1 MKHLLTLI
9 LATCLIAT
17 AHGQT
22 NAKVAE
28 MENRRSKLEQ
38 AISESEQLLST
49 TQKDV
54 DGQLQ
59 ALSALTAQIKKQQQL
74 VSQLDADIRATDR
87 EIKSIEEQLV
97 ALQAELE
104 RRKEHYAHALRL
116 MTSKNTFEN
125 RLMFLLSAESFNQMV
140 RRMRYLRE
148 YSTFQQKQGEEL
160 MAKQE
165 ELNTKRVE
173 LENTRKAKQA
183 LLAKRVEEKKALD
196 SRKAEQQK
204 LVGSLKKKQKEIRN
218 RIAAQQKE
226 RNKLN
231 EEINRIIEAE
241 IAARNAEQQ
250 KGDGKSDDAST
261 ATGTKPSGKAMP
273 EYRQNAADRKLSGSF
288 ESNKGRLPVPVT
300 GPYLVTS
307 HYGVNY
313 VEGLKNVKY
322 NNNGIDIRGQQ
333 NCQARAVFDGT
344 VSFIFEHPQI
354 QGSYI
359 VMVRHGQYI
368 SAYFNLA
375 SLKVKKGD
383 KVKIN
388 EQLGLI
394 RPDASGNYT
403 MQFQLRKDTQSLNP
417 EQWIGF

>member
-1 MKHLLTLI
+1 MNRIFSIIALSFLF
-9 LATCLIAT
+9 IAT
-17 AHGQT
+17 YGQT
-22 NAKVAE
+22 NSKVAE
-28 MENRRSKLEQ
+28 MESQRSKLEKE
-38 AISESEQLLST
+38 ISESRKLLTTAEKDTESQLA
-49 TQKDV
+49 
-54 DGQLQ
+54 
-59 ALSALTAQIKKQQQL
+59 ALSALTAQIKKQQGL
-74 VSQLDADIRATDR
+74 VNKLDADIRATNR

-97 ALQAELE
+97 TLQAELN
-104 RRKEHYAHALRL
+104 RRRDHYAHALRL
-116 MTSKNTFEN
+116 MVSKNSFEN
-125 RLMFLLSAESFNQMV
+125 RLMFLLSADSFNQMV
-140 RRMRYLRE
+140 RRLRYLRE
-148 YSTFQQKQGEEL
+148 YSTFQQKQGEAL

-165 ELNTKRVE
+165 ELNNKRIE
-173 LENTRKAKQA
+173 LENTRKSLRA
-183 LLAKRVEEKKALD
+183 LLAKRIEEKKELD
-196 SRKAEQQK
+196 LRQAEQQK
-204 LVGSLKKKQKEIRN
+204 LVGSLKKKQKEIRQ
-218 RIAAQQKE
+218 RIAQQQKE
-226 RNKLN
+226 RNRLN

-241 IAARNAEQQ
+241 IAARNAEQ
-250 KGDGKSDDAST
+250 KAEDEAEAS
-261 ATGTKPSGKAMP
+261 KPSGTAMP
-273 EYRQNAADRKLSGSF
+273 VYRQNAADKKLSGSF
-288 ESNKGRLPVPVT
+288 ESNKGRLPAPIT

-368 SAYFNLA
+368 SAYFNLT

-388 EQLGLI
+388 QPLGLI
-394 RPDASGNYT
+394 RSDASGNYT

-417 EQWIGF
+417 EQWVAL

>member
-1 MKHLLTLI
+1 MKRLLCLI
-9 LATCLIAT
+9 LTSCLISLT
-17 AHGQT
+17 YGQT
-22 NAKVAE
+22 NSKVKE
-28 MENRRSKLEQ
+28 MESQRSKLEQ
-38 AISESEQLLST
+38 EISESEKLLST

-74 VSQLDADIRATDR
+74 VNRLDADIRATDR
-87 EIKSIEEQLV
+87 EIKSIQDQLIT
-97 ALQAELE
+97 LQRELD
-104 RRKEHYAHALRL
+104 RRREHYAHALRL
-116 MTSKNTFEN
+116 MATKNSFEN
-125 RLMFLLSAESFNQMV
+125 RLMFLLSADSFNQMV

-160 MAKQE
+160 MAKQQ
-165 ELNTKRVE
+165 ELANKRTE
-173 LENTRKAKQA
+173 LEHTRKAKQA
-183 LLAKRVEEKKALD
+183 LLAKRVEEKKELD
-196 SRKAEQQK
+196 RRKAEQQK
-204 LVGSLKKKQKEIRN
+204 LVGSLQKKQKEIRE
-218 RIAAQQKE
+218 RIARQQRE
-226 RNKLN
+226 RNRLN
-231 EEINRIIEAE
+231 QEIDRIIEAE

-250 KGDGKSDDAST
+250 KDDKSS
-261 ATGTKPSGKAMP
+261 GTPSGGSAMP
-273 EYRQNAADRKLSGSF
+273 AYRQNAADKKLTGSF
-288 ESNKGRLPVPVT
+288 ESNKGRLPVPIT

-344 VSFIFEHPQI
+344 VSFIFEHPQV

-359 VMVRHGQYI
+359 VMIRHGQYI
-368 SAYFNLA
+368 SAYFNLT

-388 EQLGLI
+388 QQLGLI

-417 EQWIGF
+417 EQWVGL

>member
-1 MKHLLTLI
+1 MKRILCLI
-9 LATCLIAT
+9 LTSCLIAI
-17 AHGQT
+17 AYGQT
-22 NAKVAE
+22 NPKVKE
-28 MENRRSKLEQ
+28 MESQRSKLEQ
-38 AISESEQLLST
+38 EISESEKLLST

-74 VSQLDADIRATDR
+74 VNRLDADIRATDR
-87 EIKSIEEQLV
+87 EIKNIEAQLV
-97 ALQAELE
+97 TLKTELE
-104 RRKEHYAHALRL
+104 RRREHYAHALRL
-116 MTSKNTFEN
+116 MATKNSFEN
-125 RLMFLLSAESFNQMV
+125 KLMFLLSADSFNQMV

-148 YSTFQQKQGEEL
+148 YSSFQQKQGEEL
-160 MAKQE
+160 MEKQE
-165 ELNTKRVE
+165 ELNLKRTE
-173 LENTRKAKQA
+173 LEHTRKAKQT

-196 SRKAEQQK
+196 RRKAEQQK
-204 LVGSLKKKQKEIRN
+204 IVGSLQKRQKEIRN
-218 RIAAQQKE
+218 RIAQQQKE
-226 RNKLN
+226 RNRLN
-231 EEINRIIEAE
+231 AEIDRIIEEE
-241 IAARNAEQQ
+241 IAARNVEQQ
-250 KGDGKSDDAST
+250 KNEDKATGGDTKQDGKT
-261 ATGTKPSGKAMP
+261 MP
-273 EYRQNAADRKLSGSF
+273 TYKQNAADKKLTGSF
-288 ESNKGRLPVPVT
+288 ESNKGRLPVPIT

-333 NCQARAVFDGT
+333 NCQARAVFEGS

-388 EQLGLI
+388 QPLGLI

-417 EQWIGF
+417 GEWIAL

>member
-1 MKHLLTLI
+1 MKQLLCFI
-9 LATCLIAT
+9 LTSCLIA
-17 AHGQT
+17 AAYGQT
-22 NAKVAE
+22 NSKVAE
-28 MENRRSKLEQ
+28 MENQRNKLEQ
-38 AISESEQLLST
+38 EISASEQLLST

-54 DGQLQ
+54 DGQLE
-59 ALSALTAQIKKQQQL
+59 ALSALTAQIKKQQKL
-74 VSQLDADIRATDR
+74 VNQLDADIRATDR

-97 ALQAELE
+97 TLQAELE

-165 ELNTKRVE
+165 ELNNKRAE

-196 SRKAEQQK
+196 LRKAEQQK

-250 KGDGKSDDAST
+250 KGDDTAT

-288 ESNKGRLPVPVT
+288 ESNKGRLPVPIT

-344 VSFIFEHPQI
+344 VSFIFEHPQV

-388 EQLGLI
+388 ESLGLI

>member
-1 MKHLLTLI
+1 MKRLFCLI
-9 LATCLIAT
+9 LTSCLIT
-17 AHGQT
+17 LTYGQT
-22 NAKVAE
+22 NPKVAE
-28 MENRRSKLEQ
+28 MESQRNKLEQ
-38 AISESEQLLST
+38 EISASRQLLSSAE
-49 TQKDV
+49 KDTES
-54 DGQLQ
+54 QLS

-74 VSQLDADIRATDR
+74 VNRLDADLRATDR

-97 ALQAELE
+97 TLQTELE
-104 RRKEHYAHALRL
+104 RRRKHYAHALRL
-116 MTSKNTFEN
+116 MTAKNSFEN

-148 YSTFQQKQGEEL
+148 YSTFQQKQGEAI
-160 MAKQE
+160 MAQQE
-165 ELNTKRVE
+165 ELNNKRAE
-173 LENTRKAKQA
+173 LENTRKAKQK
-183 LLAKRVEEKKALD
+183 LLAKRVEEKKELD
-196 SRKAEQQK
+196 RRKAEQQK
-204 LVGSLKKKQKEIRN
+204 LVGSLKKKQKEIRD
-218 RIAAQQKE
+218 RIARQQKE
-226 RNKLN
+226 RNRLN

-250 KGDGKSDDAST
+250 KASDTGKQSST
-261 ATGTKPSGKAMP
+261 TMP
-273 EYRQNAADRKLSGSF
+273 AYRQNAEDKKLSGSF
-288 ESNKGRLPVPVT
+288 ESNKGRLPVPIT

-307 HYGVNY
+307 HYGINY

-322 NNNGIDIRGQQ
+322 NNNGVDIRGQQ
-333 NCQARAVFDGT
+333 NCQARAIFDGT
-344 VSFIFEHPQI
+344 VSFIFEHPQV

-368 SAYFNLA
+368 SAYFNIG

-388 EQLGLI
+388 QPLGLI

-417 EQWIGF
+417 EQWVAL

>member
-1 MKHLLTLI
+1 MKRLFCLI
-9 LATCLIAT
+9 LTSCLIALT
-17 AHGQT
+17 YGQT
-22 NAKVAE
+22 NPKVAQ
-28 MENRRSKLEQ
+28 MESQRSKLEQ
-38 AISESEQLLST
+38 EINESRQLLNSAE
-49 TQKDV
+49 KDTES
-54 DGQLQ
+54 QLS

-74 VSQLDADIRATDR
+74 VNRLDADIRATDR

-97 ALQAELE
+97 TLQIELE
-104 RRKEHYAHALRL
+104 RRREHYAHALRL
-116 MTSKNTFEN
+116 MTAKNTFEN

-148 YSTFQQKQGEEL
+148 YSTFQQKQGEAL

-165 ELNTKRVE
+165 ELNNKRAE
-173 LENTRKAKQA
+173 LEHTRKAKQK
-183 LLAKRVEEKKALD
+183 LLAKRVEEKKELD
-196 SRKAEQQK
+196 RRKTEQQK
-204 LVGSLKKKQKEIRN
+204 LVGSLKKKQKEIRD
-218 RIAAQQKE
+218 RIARQQKE
-226 RNKLN
+226 RNRLN

-250 KGDGKSDDAST
+250 KASDTGKQS
-261 ATGTKPSGKAMP
+261 GTTMP
-273 EYRQNAADRKLSGSF
+273 AYRQNAEDKKLSGSF
-288 ESNKGRLPVPVT
+288 ESNKGRLPVPIT

-333 NCQARAVFDGT
+333 NCQARAIFDGT

-368 SAYFNLA
+368 SAYFNIG

-388 EQLGLI
+388 QPLGLI

-417 EQWIGF
+417 EEWVAL

>member
-1 MKHLLTLI
+1 MSRLLTL
-9 LATCLIAT
+9 LVFSFLFATT
-17 AHGQT
+17 YGQT
-22 NAKVAE
+22 NAKVEE
-28 MENRRSKLEQ
+28 MESQRSKLEQ
-38 AISESEQLLST
+38 EISESKKLLT
-49 TQKDV
+49 TAEKNTES
-54 DGQLQ
+54 QLQ

-74 VSQLDADIRATDR
+74 VNRLDADIRATDR
-87 EIKSIEEQLV
+87 EIKSIGEQII

-104 RRKEHYAHALRL
+104 RRRQHYAHALRL
-116 MTSKNTFEN
+116 MISKNTFEN

-165 ELNTKRVE
+165 ESNNKRIE
-173 LENTRKAKQA
+173 LEHTRKAKQA
-183 LLAKRVEEKKALD
+183 LLAKRVEEKKELD
-196 SRKAEQQK
+196 LRKAEQQK
-204 LVGSLKKKQKEIRN
+204 LVGSLKKKQKEIRD
-218 RIAAQQKE
+218 RIARQQQE
-226 RNKLN
+226 RNRLN

-241 IAARNAEQQ
+241 IAAHNAEHQ
-250 KGDGKSDDAST
+250 KTGDEPVVKD
-261 ATGTKPSGKAMP
+261 KPSGTPIPA
-273 EYRQNAADRKLSGSF
+273 YRQNATDKKLSGSF
-288 ESNKGRLPVPVT
+288 ESNKGRLPVPIT

-368 SAYFNLA
+368 SAYFNLT

-388 EQLGLI
+388 QPLGLI
-394 RPDASGNYT
+394 RPDASGNYA

-417 EQWIGF
+417 EQWVAL

>member
-1 MKHLLTLI
+1 MKYILTLLFI
-9 LATCLIAT
+9 SCLITSAY
-17 AHGQT
+17 GQT
-22 NAKVAE
+22 NAKVKE
-28 MENRRSKLEQ
+28 MESQRSKLEQ

-54 DGQLQ
+54 TGQLE
-59 ALSALTAQIKKQQQL
+59 ALSALTAQIKKQQAL
-74 VSQLDADIRATDR
+74 VNRLDADIRATDR
-87 EIKSIEEQLV
+87 EIRSIEEQLV
-97 ALQAELE
+97 TLQAELE
-104 RRKEHYAHALRL
+104 RRRAHYAHALRL
-116 MTSKNTFEN
+116 MTAKNSFEN

-148 YSTFQQKQGEEL
+148 YSGFQQKQGEEI
-160 MAKQE
+160 MGKQE
-165 ELNTKRVE
+165 ELNNKRAE
-173 LENTRKAKQA
+173 LEHTRKAMRA

-196 SRKAEQQK
+196 QRKAEQQK
-204 LVGSLKKKQKEIRN
+204 LVASLKKKQKEIRE
-218 RIAAQQKE
+218 RIAAQQRE
-226 RNKLN
+226 RNRLN

-250 KGDGKSDDAST
+250 KAEEAS
-261 ATGTKPSGKAMP
+261 GSTKPSGTTMP
-273 EYRQNAADRKLSGSF
+273 EYRQNAADKKLSGSF
-288 ESNKGRLPVPVT
+288 ESNKGRLPVPIT

-333 NCQARAVFDGT
+333 NCHARAVFDGT

-368 SAYFNLA
+368 SAYFNLTA
-375 SLKVKKGD
+375 LRVKKGD

-388 EQLGLI
+388 DQLGLV
-394 RPDASGNYT
+394 RTDASGNYT

-417 EQWIGF
+417 EQWVAL

>member
-1 MKHLLTLI
+1 MKRLLCLFLTS
-9 LATCLIAT
+9 CLIT
-17 AHGQT
+17 LTFGQT
-22 NAKVAE
+22 NPKVTE
-28 MENRRSKLEQ
+28 MESQRSRLEQ
-38 AISESEQLLST
+38 EISESEKLLST

-74 VSQLDADIRATDR
+74 VNRIDADIRSTDR
-87 EIKSIEEQLV
+87 EIKSIQEQLV
-97 ALQAELE
+97 TLQTELE
-104 RRKEHYAHALRL
+104 RRREHYAHALRL
-116 MTSKNTFEN
+116 MTTKNTFEN
-125 RLMFLLSAESFNQMV
+125 RLMFLLSADSFNQMV

-160 MAKQE
+160 MAKQK
-165 ELNTKRVE
+165 ELNNKRAE
-173 LENTRKAKQA
+173 LEHTRKAKQA
-183 LLAKRVEEKKALD
+183 LLTQRMEEKKELD
-196 SRKAEQQK
+196 LRKAEQQE
-204 LVGSLKKKQKEIRN
+204 LVGSLKKKQKEIRD
-218 RIAAQQKE
+218 RIARQQKE

-250 KGDGKSDDAST
+250 KAEERANETPTSAQTS
-261 ATGTKPSGKAMP
+261 MP
-273 EYRQNAADRKLSGSF
+273 VYRQNTADKKLTGSF
-288 ESNKGRLPVPVT
+288 ESNKGRLPVPIT

-322 NNNGIDIRGQQ
+322 NNNGVDIRGQQ
-333 NCQARAVFDGT
+333 NCQARTIFDGT

-368 SAYFNLA
+368 SAYFNLT

-388 EQLGLI
+388 QPLGLV
-394 RPDASGNYT
+394 RSDASGNYT

-417 EQWIGF
+417 EQWVAF

>member
-1 MKHLLTLI
+1 MKQFF
-9 LATCLIAT
+9 CLISTLFLVAT
-17 AHGQT
+17 IYGQT
-22 NAKVAE
+22 NQKVSE
-28 MENRRSKLEQ
+28 MEVRRSELEQ
-38 AISESEQLLST
+38 SIKESEQLLST
-49 TQKDV
+49 TQKSV

-74 VSQLDADIRATDR
+74 VDRLDADLRATDR

-97 ALQAELE
+97 ALQTELN
-104 RRKEHYAHALRL
+104 RRREHYAHALRL
-116 MTSKNTFEN
+116 MTAKNSFEN

-148 YSTFQQKQGEEL
+148 YSGFQQKQGEEL

-165 ELNTKRVE
+165 ELNSKRAE
-173 LENTRKAKQA
+173 LEHTRKAKQT
-183 LLAKRVEEKKALD
+183 LLAKRVEEKKDLD
-196 SRKAEQQK
+196 RRKAEQQK
-204 LVGSLKKKQKEIRN
+204 LVNSLNKKQRDIRN
-218 RIAAQQKE
+218 RIAQQQRE
-226 RNKLN
+226 RNRLN
-231 EEINRIIEAE
+231 EEINRMIEAE

-250 KGDGKSDDAST
+250 KDEDKSVLDSDNGKKTGKS
-261 ATGTKPSGKAMP
+261 MP
-273 EYRQNAADRKLSGSF
+273 AYRQNASDKKISGSF
-288 ESNKGRLPVPVT
+288 ESNKGQLPVPVT
-300 GPYLVTS
+300 GPYLLTS

-322 NNNGIDIRGQQ
+322 NNNGVDIRGKQ

-368 SAYFNLA
+368 SAYFNLS

-388 EQLGLI
+388 EPIGFI

-417 EQWIGF
+417 EHWIAF

>member
-1 MKHLLTLI
+1 MKHLLCLI
-9 LATCLIAT
+9 LTSCLIAT
-17 AHGQT
+17 AYGQT
-22 NAKVAE
+22 NPKVAE
-28 MENRRSKLEQ
+28 MESQRSKLEQ
-38 AISESEQLLST
+38 EISESEQLLST

-74 VSQLDADIRATDR
+74 VNRLDADIRATDR
-87 EIKSIEEQLV
+87 EIRSIEEQLV
-97 ALQAELE
+97 TLQAELE
-104 RRKEHYAHALRL
+104 RRRDHYAHALRL
-116 MTSKNTFEN
+116 MTAKNSFEN
-125 RLMFLLSAESFNQMV
+125 RLMFLLSAESFNQMA

-148 YSTFQQKQGEEL
+148 YSGFQQKQGEEL

-165 ELNTKRVE
+165 ELNNKRAE
-173 LENTRKAKQA
+173 LEHTRKAKQA
-183 LLAKRVEEKKALD
+183 LLAKRVEEKRELD
-196 SRKAEQQK
+196 RRKAEQQK
-204 LVGSLKKKQKEIRN
+204 LVGSLKKRQKEIRE
-218 RIAAQQKE
+218 RIAKQQRE
-226 RNKLN
+226 RNRLN

-250 KGDGKSDDAST
+250 KSDEKEKQ
-261 ATGTKPSGKAMP
+261 GGEAMP
-273 EYRQNAADRKLSGSF
+273 TYRQNAADKKLTGSF
-288 ESNKGRLPVPVT
+288 ESNKGRLPIPIT

-322 NNNGIDIRGQQ
+322 NNNGVDIRGQQ
-333 NCQARAVFDGT
+333 NCQARVIFDGT
-344 VSFIFEHPQI
+344 VSFIFEHPQV

-368 SAYFNLA
+368 SAYFNIA

-388 EQLGLI
+388 QSLGFI

-417 EQWIGF
+417 EQWIAF

>member
-1 MKHLLTLI
+1 MQTNSRLFILIVLSLLIT
-9 LATCLIAT
+9 T
-17 AHGQT
+17 AYGQT
-22 NAKVAE
+22 NSKVKE
-28 MENRRSKLEQ
+28 MESQRAKLEQ
-38 AISESEQLLST
+38 EITESQQLLT
-49 TQKDV
+49 TAKKDTES
-54 DGQLQ
+54 QLAQ
-59 ALSALTAQIKKQQQL
+59 LSALTAQIKKQKQF
-74 VSQLDADIRATDR
+74 VNRLDADLHAIDR
-87 EIKSIEEQLV
+87 EVKSIEEQI
-97 ALQAELE
+97 ATLQVELE
-104 RRKEHYAHALRL
+104 RRREHYAHALRL

-148 YSTFQQKQGEEL
+148 YSTFQQKQGEAL
-160 MAKQE
+160 IAKQE
-165 ELNTKRVE
+165 ELSNKRTE
-173 LENTRKAKQA
+173 LEHTREAKQA
-183 LLAKRVEEKKALD
+183 LLVKRKQEQRELD
-196 SRKAEQQK
+196 NRLAEQQK
-204 LVGSLKKKQKEIRN
+204 LVGSLKKKQREIRD
-218 RIAAQQKE
+218 RIARQQKE
-226 RNKLN
+226 RNRLN

-250 KGDGKSDDAST
+250 QADGKSNT
-261 ATGTKPSGKAMP
+261 TGKPNGTAMP
-273 EYRQNAADRKLSGSF
+273 VYRQNAADKKLSGSF
-288 ESNKGRLPVPVT
+288 ESNKGKLPVPIT
-300 GPYLVTS
+300 GPYLITS

-368 SAYFNLA
+368 SAYFNLS
-375 SLKVKKGD
+375 SLKVKKDD

-388 EQLGLI
+388 QPLGLI
-394 RPDASGNYT
+394 RPDASGNYI

-417 EQWIGF
+417 EQWVAL

>member
-1 MKHLLTLI
+1 MKRLFCLI
-9 LATCLIAT
+9 LTSCLIT
-17 AHGQT
+17 LTYGQT
-22 NAKVAE
+22 NPKVAE
-28 MENRRSKLEQ
+28 MESQRSKLEQ
-38 AISESEQLLST
+38 EISASRQLLSSAE
-49 TQKDV
+49 KDTES
-54 DGQLQ
+54 QLS

-74 VSQLDADIRATDR
+74 VNRLDADLRATDR

-97 ALQAELE
+97 TLQTELE
-104 RRKEHYAHALRL
+104 RRRKHYAHALRL
-116 MTSKNTFEN
+116 MTAKNSFEN

-148 YSTFQQKQGEEL
+148 YSTFQQKQGEAI
-160 MAKQE
+160 MAQQE
-165 ELNTKRVE
+165 ELNNKRAE
-173 LENTRKAKQA
+173 LENTRKAKQK
-183 LLAKRVEEKKALD
+183 LLAKRVEEKKELD
-196 SRKAEQQK
+196 RRKAEQQK
-204 LVGSLKKKQKEIRN
+204 LVGSLKKKQKEIRD
-218 RIAAQQKE
+218 RIARQQKE
-226 RNKLN
+226 RNRLN

-250 KGDGKSDDAST
+250 KASDTGKQSST
-261 ATGTKPSGKAMP
+261 TMP
-273 EYRQNAADRKLSGSF
+273 AYRQNAEDKKLSGSF
-288 ESNKGRLPVPVT
+288 ESNKGRLPVPIT

-307 HYGVNY
+307 HYGINY

-322 NNNGIDIRGQQ
+322 NNNGVDIRGQQ
-333 NCQARAVFDGT
+333 NCQARAIFDGT
-344 VSFIFEHPQI
+344 VSFIFEHPQV

-368 SAYFNLA
+368 SAYFNIG

-388 EQLGLI
+388 QPLGLI

-417 EQWIGF
+417 EQWVAL